1 MFHLV
6 PILIKSLPGEYG
18 GKKMKRSD
26 IVELIRYHVDR
37 DDPSF
42 NSKASTIAHEFE
54 DQGAVELASYIRA
67 LISETRTFVPMTSTK
82 ESEFLSEASI
92 GPASLPL
99 PSPIANDLTGIVNA
113 VSHNMGVNRFLFVG
127 APGTGKTESAKQIA
141 RIIRRKLYKVSV
153 PALIDSR
160 LGETAKNIIT
170 LFDEIA
176 HIGSG
181 GVVLFDEIDA
191 LALDRI
197 NVNDVREMGR
207 ATSTLLSQLD
217 SLPANSLVI
226 ATTNLFP
233 QLDKALVRRFDKIVD
248 FDRYNKNDL
257 VEVGESIA
265 MELIETADFVKSDRR
280 LLKKILQTAQSLPM
294 PGELKNVIRS
304 AIAFSDSSKPCDY
317 LVRLYLALN
326 GSKEPDLPKLR
337 HRGFTVR
344 EMEILTGI
352 SKSKISR
359 LLKETD
365 NE

>member
-1 MFHLV
+1 MEA
-6 PILIKSLPGEYG
+6 GQ
-18 GKKMKRSD
+18 MKRSD
-26 IVELIRYHVDR
+26 IVELIRCHVDR

-42 NSKASTIAHEFE
+42 NSKASTIAQEFE
-54 DQGAVELASYIRA
+54 EQGAEELASYIRA
-67 LISETRTFVPMTSTK
+67 LISETRSFVPMSFAK
-82 ESEFLSEASI
+82 ESEFLTKAPI
-92 GPASLPL
+92 GAASLPL

-113 VSHNMGVNRFLFVG
+113 VSHNMGVNRFLFIG

-141 RIIRRKLYKVSV
+141 RIVRRELYKVSM

-160 LGETAKNIIT
+160 LGETAKNIIA

-176 HIGSG
+176 HIGNR
-181 GVVLFDEIDA
+181 GVILFDEIDA

-207 ATSTLLSQLD
+207 ATSTLLGQLD
-217 SLPANSLVI
+217 SLPTDSLVI

-248 FDRYNKNDL
+248 FDRYSKSNL
-257 VEVGESIA
+257 AEVGESIA
-265 MELIETADFVKSDRR
+265 TRLIETADFVKSDRR
-280 LLKKILQTAQSLPM
+280 LLKKILQAAPLLPM

-304 AIAFSDSSKPCDY
+304 AIAFSDSSSPCDY
-317 LVRLYLALN
+317 LIRLYLALN
-326 GSKEPDLPKLR
+326 SGKKPSLLELKHK
-337 HRGFTVR
+337 GFTVR
-344 EMEILTGI
+344 EMEVLTGI

-365 NE
+365 NEQSTQA

>member
-1 MFHLV
+1 
-6 PILIKSLPGEYG
+6 
-18 GKKMKRSD
+18 MKRSD

-42 NSKASTIAHEFE
+42 NSKASTIAREFE

-127 APGTGKTESAKQIA
+127 APGTGIRESAKQIA

-326 GSKEPDLPKLR
+326 GSKEPDLPKLK